1 MVDIEAD
8 TLSQATRGIGHAQT
22 MGAVCDVSDEVA
34 VNPSAEQVMAKWGG
48 GGRLG
53 EQRRRPLVCHAR
65 PRNGETPWPPT

>member
-8 TLSQATRGIGHAQT
+8 TLSQATRGIGPAQT

-48 GGRLG
+48 RW
-53 EQRRRPLVCHAR
+53 
-65 PRNGETPWPPT
+65 TPW